1 MEFTQYQDEI
11 IDLIKVSTTCCNG
24 NEIGGA
30 LAYNG
35 QVFYVPVEY
44 ADTVQMIY
52 NDAKDYVQE
61 NLYVDNKES
70 ASVYDRYG
78 MRKKIGIS
86 SGCFG
91 VFADEDGWY
100 RLDEDNKKVYYD
112 INNYEDEYNSDL
124 ILNDDYYDDYYD
136 NDDYYY
142 NSDTGYGNGF
152 VYYD

>member
-1 MEFTQYQDEI
+1 MVKT
-11 IDLIKVSTTCCNG
+11 KWKR
-24 NEIGGA
+24 
-30 LAYNG
+30 
-35 QVFYVPVEY
+35 
-44 ADTVQMIY
+44 Y

-100 RLDEDNKKVYYD
+100 RLDENNKKVYYTPD
-112 INNYEDEYNSDL
+112 NEQYNTYYTDSYYDDSYYSDS
-124 ILNDDYYDDYYD
+124 YYDDYY
-136 NDDYYY
+136 
-142 NSDTGYGNGF
+142 
-152 VYYD
+152 YD